1 MKLPIEDRLRDI
13 YEELPRSERLL
24 ADIIIDFPG
33 DLATHSISELV
44 IRANTSNA
52 AATRLIKRLGYKDF
66 REIRKQ
72 ARDAKEQGS
81 PRYLHTI
88 DHHSG
93 DFKSEIKQHVDCE
106 VQNLLSSFDALS
118 EEMLEQITENIETA
132 DNIWVIGYGNSYMPA
147 MYLRQQLIQ
156 LRQCVE
162 ILPRPGQAIEKDLS
176 GLSERDLLVVLGF
189 RRRKDVIYRL
199 MRYAQELGTRV
210 LYVTDHS
217 EDKTAGLADWTI
229 RCMVKSTSL
238 FDSYISAFS
247 VLNYICAS
255 VSDHLGRA
263 ASERLSRAERLH
275 DIFSRI
281 EET

>member
-1 MKLPIEDRLRDI
+1 MTLPIEDRLRDI

-33 DLATHSISELV
+33 DLATHSLSELV
-44 IRANTSNA
+44 TRANTSNA

-72 ARDAKEQGS
+72 ARDAKAQGS

-118 EEMLEQITENIETA
+118 EEMLGEITECIEKA

-176 GLSERDLLVVLGF
+176 GLSERDLVVVVGF

-199 MRYAQELGTRV
+199 MKYSQELGTRV

-217 EDKTAGLADWTI
+217 EDKTAGLANWTI
-229 RCMVKSTSL
+229 RCMVRSTSL

-247 VLNYICAS
+247 VLNYICAA

-281 EET
+281 EEN

>member
-1 MKLPIEDRLRDI
+1 MNLPIEDRLRDI

-72 ARDAKEQGS
+72 ARDAKAQGS

-118 EEMLEQITENIETA
+118 EEMLNGITECVERA

-176 GLSERDLLVVLGF
+176 GLSERDLIIVVGF

-199 MRYAQELGTRV
+199 MKYAQELYPGAVCYRPFRGQN
-210 LYVTDHS
+210 LG
-217 EDKTAGLADWTI
+217 AGGLDDPLHGEKHLAV
-229 RCMVKSTSL
+229 RLLHFRLQRPQLCVCLSL
-238 FDSYISAFS
+238 RSPRSRGVGA
-247 VLNYICAS
+247 AEP
-255 VSDHLGRA
+255 GRA
-263 ASERLSRAERLH
+263 AA
-275 DIFSRI
+275 
-281 EET
+281 

>member
-44 IRANTSNA
+44 TRANTSNA

-72 ARDAKEQGS
+72 AREAKAQGS

-93 DFKSEIKQHVDCE
+93 DFKSEIKQHLDCE

-118 EEMLEQITENIETA
+118 EEMFDEITKCIEKA

-176 GLSERDLLVVLGF
+176 GLSERDLVVVVGF
-189 RRRKDVIYRL
+189 RRRKDVIYQL
-199 MRYAQELGTRV
+199 MKYAQELGTRV

-263 ASERLSRAERLH
+263 ASDRLSRAERLH

-281 EET
+281 EEA

>member
-1 MKLPIEDRLRDI
+1 MKLPIEDRLREI

-44 IRANTSNA
+44 NRANTSNA

-72 ARDAKEQGS
+72 ARDAKAEGS
-81 PRYLHTI
+81 PRYLHTF
-88 DHHSG
+88 DHHAG
-93 DFKSEIKQHVDCE
+93 DFQSEIKQHVDCD
-106 VQNLLSSFDALS
+106 VQNLLRSFETLS
-118 EEMLEQITENIETA
+118 EEMVGEITGCIEQA
-132 DNIWVIGYGNSYMPA
+132 RNIWVIGYGNSYMPA

-156 LRQCVE
+156 LRPCVE
-162 ILPRPGQAIEKDLS
+162 ILPQPGQAIEKDLS
-176 GLSERDLLVVLGF
+176 GLGERDLLVVVGF
-189 RRRKDVIYRL
+189 RRRREVIYKL
-199 MRYAQELGTRV
+199 MKYAQEVGTRV

-217 EDKTAGLADWTI
+217 EDKTAGLADWTL

-238 FDSYISAFS
+238 FDSYIAAFS
-247 VLNYICAS
+247 LLNYICAS
-255 VSDHLGRA
+255 VSDRLGRA
-263 ASERLSRAERLH
+263 ASDRLSKAERLH

-281 EET
+281 EDV

>member
-1 MKLPIEDRLRDI
+1 MKLPIEDLLRDI

-44 IRANTSNA
+44 ARANTSNA

-66 REIRKQ
+66 RDIRKQ
-72 ARDAKEQGS
+72 AREAKAQGS

-88 DHHSG
+88 DHHND
-93 DFKSEIKQHVDCE
+93 DFKNEIKQHLDCE
-106 VQNLLSSFDALS
+106 VQNLLGSFDALS
-118 EEMLEQITENIETA
+118 EQMLKEITECIEKA
-132 DNIWVIGYGNSYMPA
+132 ENIWVIGYGNSYMPA

-176 GLSERDLLVVLGF
+176 GLSERDLVVVLGF

-199 MRYAQELGTRV
+199 MKYSQELGTRV
-210 LYVTDHS
+210 LYITDHS
-217 EDKTAGLADWTI
+217 EDKTASLADWTI
-229 RCMVKSTSL
+229 RCIVKSTSL

-263 ASERLSRAERLH
+263 AAERLSRAERLH

-281 EET
+281 EES

>member
-44 IRANTSNA
+44 TRANTSNA

-72 ARDAKEQGS
+72 AREAKAQGS

-93 DFKSEIKQHVDCE
+93 DFKSEIKQHLDCE

-118 EEMLEQITENIETA
+118 EEMLEEITECVEKA

-176 GLSERDLLVVLGF
+176 GLSERDLVVVLGF

-199 MRYAQELGTRV
+199 MKYAQELGTRV

-281 EET
+281 EES

>member
-1 MKLPIEDRLRDI
+1 MALPIEDRLKEI

-44 IRANTSNA
+44 TRANTSNA

-66 REIRKQ
+66 REIRKL
-72 ARDAKEQGS
+72 AREAKAEGS

-93 DFKSEIKQHVDCE
+93 DFHSEVKQHVDCE
-106 VQNLLSSFDALS
+106 VQNLLRSFESLN
-118 EEMLEQITENIETA
+118 EETVQEVIECIGRA

-156 LRQCVE
+156 LRRCVE
-162 ILPRPGQAIEKDLS
+162 ILPHPGQAIEKDLS
-176 GLSERDLLVVLGF
+176 GLSERDLMIVIGY
-189 RRRKDVIYRL
+189 RRRKEIIYRL
-199 MRYAQELGTRV
+199 MKYAQDIGAKVVYL
-210 LYVTDHS
+210 TDHS
-217 EDKTAGLADWTI
+217 EEKTVGLANWTL

-238 FDSYISAFS
+238 FDSYIAGFS
-247 VLNYICAS
+247 VLNYLCAS

-275 DIFSRI
+275 DMFSRI
-281 EET
+281 EEN

>member
-1 MKLPIEDRLRDI
+1 MKLSIEDRLREI

-44 IRANTSNA
+44 TRANTSNA

-72 ARDAKEQGS
+72 ARDAKAEGS
-81 PRYLHTI
+81 PRYLHTL

-106 VQNLLSSFDALS
+106 VQNLLRSFDALS
-118 EEMLEQITENIETA
+118 ESMLKEIIECIEKA
-132 DNIWVIGYGNSYMPA
+132 DNIWIIGYGNSYMPA

-176 GLSERDLLVVLGF
+176 GLGGRDMLIVVGY
-189 RRRKDVIYRL
+189 RRRKEIIYQL
-199 MRYAQELGTRV
+199 MKFAQDIGTKV

-217 EDKTAGLADWTI
+217 EEKTAGLANWTI

-238 FDSYISAFS
+238 FDSYISGFS
-247 VLNYICAS
+247 LLNYLCACA
-255 VSDHLGRA
+255 SDHLGRA

-275 DIFSRI
+275 DLFSRI

>member
-44 IRANTSNA
+44 TRANTSNA

-72 ARDAKEQGS
+72 AREAKAQGS

-93 DFKSEIKQHVDCE
+93 DFKSEIKQHLDCE
-106 VQNLLSSFDALS
+106 VQNLLSSFDTLS
-118 EEMLEQITENIETA
+118 EEMLEEITECVEKA

-176 GLSERDLLVVLGF
+176 GLSERDLVVVLGF

-199 MRYAQELGTRV
+199 MKYAQELGTRV

-281 EET
+281 EES

>member
-1 MKLPIEDRLRDI
+1 MKLPIEDRLREI

-44 IRANTSNA
+44 NRANTSNA

-72 ARDAKEQGS
+72 ARDAKAEGS
-81 PRYLHTI
+81 PRYLHTF
-88 DHHSG
+88 DHHAG
-93 DFKSEIKQHVDCE
+93 DFQSEIKQHVDCD
-106 VQNLLSSFDALS
+106 VQNLLRSFETLS
-118 EEMLEQITENIETA
+118 EEMVGEITGCIEQA
-132 DNIWVIGYGNSYMPA
+132 QNIWVIGYGNSYMPA

-156 LRQCVE
+156 LRPCVE
-162 ILPRPGQAIEKDLS
+162 ILPQPGQAIEKDLS
-176 GLSERDLLVVLGF
+176 GLGDRDLLVVVGF
-189 RRRKDVIYRL
+189 RRRREVIYKL
-199 MRYAQELGTRV
+199 MKYAQEVGTRV

-217 EDKTAGLADWTI
+217 EDKTSGLADWTL

-238 FDSYISAFS
+238 FDSYIAAFS
-247 VLNYICAS
+247 LLNYLCAS
-255 VSDHLGRA
+255 VSDRLGRA
-263 ASERLSRAERLH
+263 ASDRLSKAERLH

-281 EET
+281 EDI